1 MCISP
6 LPKKTLDNLTQYKY
20 KYRNDSILYGYCMS
34 PFLNKMV
41 VFLPKKL
48 APNLI
53 TFCSLM
59 CNIIAFYFS
68 VNDGGF
74 DFSQPLK
81 RRTCYIIGF
90 TQLFYSLLDN
100 IDGKQARRTGNS
112 TPFGM
117 LMDHGC
123 DIFTNIFTAYNMSR
137 LLIVGNDDFFSYS
150 VFFGLLI
157 GFYYMTYEDYK
168 IGEMYFPPI
177 NGADEGNFAVFL
189 IGVACGILGQNF
201 LKVSFIS
208 NYPRVTVGR
217 IIAGIIAFGGF
228 TAVINLNIHTYKKKG
243 CLENIRN
250 FYDNMSFYSCIA
262 VPLFYIYYKKEFY
275 YNTKWI
281 LIVNACLI
289 FARVTLDIQIK
300 IATIDTY
307 KCNFM
312 FFFSNIIFI
321 STLFIKDNLL
331 IFYLLGFSAI
341 FQAAELAVFIFFRAK
356 EITEHLGIQIFVIQP
371 HDTNV

>member
-6 LPKKTLDNLTQYKY
+6 IAKNTLDNLTQYKY
-20 KYRNDSILYGYCMS
+20 KYKNDSILYGHCMS
-34 PFLNKMV
+34 PFLDKMV
-41 VFLPKKL
+41 VFLPKTL

-74 DFSQPLK
+74 DFSLSLK

-90 TQLFYSLLDN
+90 TQILYSLLDN

-150 VFFGLLI
+150 VFFGLLV

-189 IGVACGILGQNF
+189 IGVGCGIFGQDWLKIALFSNF
-201 LKVSFIS
+201 PKLTIGK
-208 NYPRVTVGR
+208 
-217 IIAGIIAFGGF
+217 IIGGIIAVGGF
-228 TAVINLNIHTYKKKG
+228 SAVINLYIHTYKKKG
-243 CLENIRN
+243 CLENIKN
-250 FYDNMSFYSCIA
+250 FFDNMSFYSCIV
-262 VPLFYIYYKKEFY
+262 VPLMYIYYKKVFY

-289 FARVTLDIQIK
+289 FARVTLDVQIK
-300 IATIDTY
+300 MATIDTF

-312 FFFSNIIFI
+312 FFFSNIVLI
-321 STLFIKDNLL
+321 STLFIKDYVLV
-331 IFYLLGFSAI
+331 FYLLGFSAV
-341 FQAAELAVFIFFRAK
+341 FQLAELVVFIFFRAK
-356 EITEHLGIQIFVIQP
+356 EITDHLGIRIFVIEP
-371 HDTNV
+371 HENKV

>member
-137 LLIVGNDDFFSYS
+137 LLIVGNNDFFSYS

-157 GFYYMTYEDYK
+157 GFYYMTFEDYK

-300 IATIDTY
+300 MATIDTY

-341 FQAAELAVFIFFRAK
+341 FQAAELTVFIFFRAK

>member
-157 GFYYMTYEDYK
+157 GFYYMTFEDYK

-300 IATIDTY
+300 MATIDTY
-307 KCNFM
+307 ICNFM

>member
-1 MCISP
+1 MCIKP
-6 LPKKTLDNLTQYKY
+6 LSKNTLDNLSLYQY

-34 PFLNKMV
+34 PFLNKIV
-41 VFLPKKL
+41 VFLPKTL

-81 RRTCYIIGF
+81 YSTCYIIGF

-100 IDGKQARRTGNS
+100 TDGKQARRTGNS

-150 VFFGLLI
+150 IFFGLLV

-189 IGVACGILGQNF
+189 IGVACGIFGQNF
-201 LKVSFIS
+201 LKISFIQ
-208 NYPRVTVGR
+208 NYPKLTLGK
-217 IIAGIIAFGGF
+217 IIGGVIAFAGF
-228 TAVINLNIHTYKKKG
+228 TCVINLYIHTYKKKG
-243 CLENIRN
+243 CFENFRN
-250 FYDNMSFYSCIA
+250 FYDNMSFYSCIFI
-262 VPLFYIYYKKEFY
+262 PLIYVYYKKEFY
-275 YNTKWI
+275 YNSKWI
-281 LIVNACLI
+281 LIINACLI
-289 FARVTLDIQIK
+289 FARITLDIQIK
-300 IATIDTY
+300 MATIDTF
-307 KCNFM
+307 KCNFV
-312 FFFSNIIFI
+312 FFFSNIVLI
-321 STLFIKDNLL
+321 STIFIKDNVF
-331 IFYLLGFSAI
+331 IFYLLGFLAI
-341 FQAAELAVFIFFRAK
+341 LQSVELVLFIFFRTK
-356 EITEHLGIQIFVIQP
+356 EITNHLRIRIFVIQP
-371 HDTNV
+371 HENNV

>member
-34 PFLNKMV
+34 LFLNKMV
-41 VFLPKKL
+41 VFLPKTL

-53 TFCSLM
+53 RFCSLM

-74 DFSQPLK
+74 DFSQQLK

-137 LLIVGNDDFFSYS
+137 LLVVGNDDFFSYS

-201 LKVSFIS
+201 LKVSFIN

-217 IIAGIIAFGGF
+217 IIAGVIAFGGF
-228 TAVINLNIHTYKKKG
+228 TAVINLYIHTYKKKG
-243 CLENIRN
+243 CLENFRN

-262 VPLFYIYYKKEFY
+262 VPLYYIYYKKEFY

-300 IATIDTY
+300 MATIDSY

-312 FFFSNIIFI
+312 FFFSNIILI
-321 STLFIKDNLL
+321 STIFIQDNLL

-356 EITEHLGIQIFVIQP
+356 EITDHLGIQIFVIQP